1 MPRRIRL
8 SPAVSST
15 KFIWKSFN
23 TLSRYYMLA
32 GSLVCEQDWHKLLK
46 GSGGAANATGA
57 PGAVR
62 KGKVGRPRR
71 SRDWAPPARAPK
83 PPPPQ
88 PATPPD
94 FEQVFITSLF
104 SSYIHCRRC
113 LCLFVWDS
121 GGFFLFICFRVV
133 FFFFWWKCF
142 RLCGVASVLRMW
154 CVRLLIDVWMIE
166 WRWRD
171 RLLKFRFGPK

>member
-1 MPRRIRL
+1 MFKKKLIWKHTPAGIRQ
-8 SPAVSST
+8 SPTVSST
-15 KFIWKSFN
+15 KFIWKTFN
-23 TLSRYYMLA
+23 TLFRYYMLA

-94 FEQVFITSLF
+94 FEQVFIASLLNMC
-104 SSYIHCRRC
+104 S
-113 LCLFVWDS
+113 FVA
-121 GGFFLFICFRVV
+121 FC
-133 FFFFWWKCF
+133 
-142 RLCGVASVLRMW
+142 
-154 CVRLLIDVWMIE
+154 
-166 WRWRD
+166 RD
-171 RLLKFRFGPK
+171 RFVVRFFKKKIIKINFLDQQYNFSLPKIYF